1 MMTSPFM
8 VEEPPMHRHGL
19 IINSLARG
27 AEASE
32 MLGATGYS
40 YEFVL
45 RAFEP
50 LLRRWGEV
58 RRVERPESQ
67 VDFAARQMRRGGLAP
82 VHLSFRPFSDVYLTR
97 AAPNVIFP
105 FWEFPDV
112 PASDYKQ
119 NPRNHWVRIANRAS
133 LVLTASHFTAAALRR
148 AGMRTAVRIV
158 PVPVADDYFRLPN
171 WNGSE
176 AITLDCPA
184 YVFTRPEVPPI
195 LLDDPEDR
203 PGPDSTPFRVKH
215 WLRSLARRVW
225 VDGIK
230 PLLPL
235 RLTKAIVAGKNAAK
249 RAWREGEIELPTPD
263 DRLTLSGVVYT
274 TILNPDDHRKNWQ
287 DLLTAFLLAVGDR
300 ADATLVI
307 KLVTSSAAPVREV
320 LGFYYKCGLAHRARV
335 AFVTSYLSEEQM
347 RELAR
352 ASTYYLNASRAE
364 GACLPLQD
372 FLAAGR
378 PGIAP
383 AHTALADYFDDQMGF
398 VVASQ
403 AEPCAWPDDE
413 SGRLNTSWHRI
424 DWTSLR
430 EQIAAAYE
438 VALNQPHAYQQL
450 ASAARQRMHAWAS
463 ADAVWPKLKEALAL
477 VAERADGGVAA
488 SAGNGFREAA

>member
-1 MMTSPFM
+1 MMENPTPR
-8 VEEPPMHRHGL
+8 PYGL
-19 IINSLARG
+19 IVNSLARG
-27 AEASE
+27 VNVDET
-32 MLGATGYS
+32 LGATGYS

-50 LLRRWGEV
+50 LLRRWGEL

-67 VDFAARQMRRGGLAP
+67 VDFAVRRMRQKGMAP
-82 VHLSFRPFSDVYLTR
+82 LHLTFRPFTDVYLSRTV
-97 AAPNVIFP
+97 ANLVFP

-112 PASDYKQ
+112 PADDYKQ

-133 LVLTASHFTAAALRR
+133 LVLTASQFTAAALAR
-148 AGMRTAVRIV
+148 AGVRTPVRIV
-158 PVPVADDYFRLPN
+158 PVPVDKHYFQMPE
-171 WNGSE
+171 WDPD
-176 AITLDCPA
+176 ATITLDCPA
-184 YVFTRPEVPPI
+184 FVFTRPELSPI
-195 LLDDPEDR
+195 LLADPEDR
-203 PGPDSTPFRVKH
+203 PGPDSTPFRIKH

-225 VDGIK
+225 VDGVK

-249 RAWREGEIELPTPD
+249 RAWREGEIELPTSD
-263 DRLTLSGVVYT
+263 ECLTLSGVVYT
-274 TILNPDDHRKNWQ
+274 TILNPDDQRKNWQ

-300 ADATLVI
+300 PDATLVI

-320 LGFYYKCGLAHRARV
+320 LGFYYKCGLPHRARV
-335 AFVTSYLSEEQM
+335 AFISSYLSDEQM

-383 AHTALADYFDDQMGF
+383 AHTALADYFDDRVGF
-398 VVASQ
+398 VVASH

-413 SGRLNTSWHRI
+413 TGRLNTSWHRI
-424 DWTSLR
+424 VWSSLR

-438 VALNQPHAYQQL
+438 TATARPQAYRHL
-450 ASAARQRMHAWAS
+450 ASSARGRMAAWAS
-463 ADAVWPKLKEALAL
+463 ADAVWPRLNEALSL
-477 VAERADGGVAA
+477 VADDTAPA
-488 SAGNGFREAA
+488 SPRHDAREAA

>member
-1 MMTSPFM
+1 MMENPALR
-8 VEEPPMHRHGL
+8 PYGL
-19 IINSLARG
+19 VVNSLARG
-27 AEASE
+27 VNVDET
-32 MLGATGYS
+32 LGATGYS

-67 VDFAARQMRRGGLAP
+67 VDFAVRQMRQQGLAP
-82 VHLSFRPFSDVYLTR
+82 LHLTFRPFTDIYLSRT
-97 AAPNVIFP
+97 AANVVFP

-112 PASDYKQ
+112 PAGDYKQ

-133 LVLTASHFTAAALRR
+133 LVLTASNFTAASLAR
-148 AGMRTAVRIV
+148 AGVRTPVRIV
-158 PVPVADDYFRLPN
+158 PVPVDNHYFQMPA
-171 WNGSE
+171 WDP
-176 AITLDCPA
+176 AATITLDCPA
-184 YVFTRPEVPPI
+184 FVFTRPEVPPI
-195 LLDDPEDR
+195 LLADPEDR
-203 PGPDSTPFRVKH
+203 PGPDSAPFRVKH

-225 VDGIK
+225 VDGVK

-263 DRLTLSGVVYT
+263 ERLTLAGVVYT
-274 TILNPDDHRKNWQ
+274 TILNPDDQRKNWQ

-300 ADATLVI
+300 PDATLVI

-320 LGFYYKCGLAHRARV
+320 LGFYYKCGLPHRARV
-335 AFVTSYLSEEQM
+335 VFISSYLSDNQM

-383 AHTALADYFDDQMGF
+383 AHTALADYFDDHVGF
-398 VVASQ
+398 VVASHP
-403 AEPCAWPDDE
+403 EPCAWPDDE
-413 SGRLNTSWHRI
+413 TGRLNTSWHRI
-424 DWTSLR
+424 VWSSLR
-430 EQIAAAYE
+430 EQITAAYE
-438 VALNQPHAYQQL
+438 VATARPQAYRQL
-450 ASAARQRMHAWAS
+450 SSAARQRMTAWAS
-463 ADAVWPKLKEALAL
+463 TEAVWPRLNKALAF
-477 VAERADGGVAA
+477 ASETAAGGLSLSA
-488 SAGNGFREAA
+488 SPSRDFHEAA